1 LRASQARE
9 RLAQIGNSRLFDQL
23 HTSSRVFGIV
33 GLSTGR
39 SISPRVHE
47 GAYRALGLDH
57 HHFVGFSIDCEIE
70 LDRLLETPLDGLTV
84 VSPFKERALALAV
97 EVDDAARDC
106 GAANLLVRTA
116 RGWRAET
123 TDAWGVLAPL
133 QRRGIDLASRRAT
146 VVGCGGAGRAAAA
159 GLRDAGA
166 EVRLANRH
174 PARARFAAELLGLAW
189 LELSDLDVSDCDLI
203 VNATPLG
210 RDGEPPA
217 FDARSLPDGAIVV
230 DFVYAEQPTPLVRQ
244 ARAAGHEV
252 IDGREVLVVEVARQ
266 FERMTGHLLSEA
278 LAHELAGWPASLSNP
293 ISAPLMS
300 PCPD

>member
-1 LRASQARE
+1 
-9 RLAQIGNSRLFDQL
+9 
-23 HTSSRVFGIV
+23 
-33 GLSTGR
+33 
-39 SISPRVHE
+39 VHE

-57 HHFVGFSIDCEIE
+57 HHFVGFSIEREIE
-70 LDRLLETPLDGLTV
+70 LDRLLETPINLHGRGVGLIEGLTV
-84 VSPFKERALALAV
+84 VSPFKERALALAA

-133 QRRGIDLASRRAT
+133 HRRGIDLASRRAT

-189 LELSDLDVSDCDLI
+189 LELSNLDVSDCDLI
-203 VNATPLG
+203 VNATPVG

-217 FDARSLPDGAIVV
+217 FDARSLPGGAIVV

-266 FERMTGHLLSEA
+266 FERMTGHVLSEA
-278 LAHELAGWPASLSNP
+278 LAHELAGWPASISNP
-293 ISAPLMS
+293 ISAPVIRERSTYSS